1 MPLKSRLGFFSLIVI
16 CALGFTIVPAR
27 AQQPA
32 SPAPN
37 QSYPDSAAGL
47 QTQFADL
54 TRLAR
59 SNDRLAFQT
68 ALASLGIPNA
78 GAWFTANFDARFA
91 AKLEQDYLKTIS
103 GYQSHI
109 SWVMGNFAKFDDFAL
124 KVDPSEAPPQLRDSG
139 FESLLPRPK
148 ETLKI
153 ENYRFTSTSTNEKH
167 GPPSSVNSFI
177 FIDGRFRYVGGT
189 YPFWVEG
196 LSAFRGP
203 MSLPP
208 AVIDGMTVQ
217 GIAYRKD
224 QKGSGIDAVVQLKIE
239 VDRDGRVD
247 HINVRSGDKALAETA
262 KKYLKTAD
270 FGAMPNIPQLS
281 NAKRE
286 WDFEVAFFTPA
297 SQ

>member
-1 MPLKSRLGFFSLIVI
+1 MPLMRRFRFFSLIVL
-16 CALGFTIVPAR
+16 CASGLTTITAR

-32 SPAPN
+32 SAAAD
-37 QSYPDSAAGL
+37 QSYPDSAEGL
-47 QTQFADL
+47 RAQFADII
-54 TRLAR
+54 RVAR
-59 SNDRLAFQT
+59 SNDPTALQT
-68 ALASLGIPNA
+68 GLASLGIPNA
-78 GAWFTANFDARFA
+78 ADWFTANFDARFA
-91 AKLEQDYLKTIS
+91 AKLEQGYLKTIS

-124 KVDPSEAPPQLRDSG
+124 RAEPSDPPPPLRDSG

-148 ETLKI
+148 EPLKV

-167 GPPSSVNSFI
+167 GPPSAVNSFI
-177 FIDGRFRYVGGT
+177 YVEGRFRFVGGT

-217 GIAYRKD
+217 GSAYRND
-224 QKGSGIDAVVQLKIE
+224 EKGGAILGVVQLKIE
-239 VDRDGRVD
+239 VDGKGHVD

-270 FGAMPNIPQLS
+270 FGAMPNIPQFA

-286 WDFEVAFFTPA
+286 WDFEVAFFTPT

>member
-1 MPLKSRLGFFSLIVI
+1 MPLKRRLGFFSLIVI
-16 CALGFTIVPAR
+16 CALGFTIVPAS
-27 AQQPA
+27 AQIPVA
-32 SPAPN
+32 GKT
-37 QSYPDSAAGL
+37 YPDSAAGL
-47 QTQFADL
+47 QSQFADL
-54 TRLAR
+54 IALAR
-59 SNDRLAFQT
+59 TNDGAPLYQA
-68 ALASLGIPNA
+68 ASDSLGIPNA
-78 GAWFTANFDARFA
+78 SAWFAAHFDTRFVP
-91 AKLEQDYLKTIS
+91 KLEQAYVKTIS

-124 KVDPSEAPPQLRDSG
+124 KVDPSEMPAQLRDSG
-139 FESLLPRPK
+139 FESLLPKPK
-148 ETLKI
+148 DAVKI
-153 ENYRFTSTSTNEKH
+153 ENYRFTSTNEKH

-177 FIDGRFRYVGGT
+177 YIDGRFRFVGGT

-217 GIAYRKD
+217 GAAYRKD
-224 QKGSGIDAVVQLKIE
+224 QKGPGIEAIVQLKIK

-270 FGAMPNIPQLS
+270 FGAMPNIPQLA